1 MGVKF
6 LLCPP
11 KDTQDHLIKMS
22 KNSLT
27 YIGHRERAQDKLLK
41 TEDLDT
47 VADYELLELILM
59 KAIPRRDV
67 KPLAKEMLTYFG
79 SIGKVLTASS
89 DELEQFPYVKKST
102 VSLFKLIV
110 EANRRM
116 LETNLQEAPVLK
128 AWDTL
133 LDYCCL
139 TLQYERIERCMV
151 LYLDTQYRLMRREI
165 KQNGTID
172 RVAVYPREIV
182 KKALLYGASSVVVV
196 HNHPSGWVEPSESD
210 FKLTT
215 EIYHALDAVR
225 IQLIDHLII
234 GEGRRIYS
242 FGANGHLTV
251 APKYSSK

>member
-1 MGVKF
+1 M
-6 LLCPP
+6 P
-11 KDTQDHLIKMS
+11 KS
-22 KNSLT
+22 SLT
-27 YIGHRERAQDKLLK
+27 YIGHRERAQNKLLK
-41 TEDLDT
+41 TESLDML
-47 VADYELLELILM
+47 ADYELLELILM

-67 KPLAKEMLTYFG
+67 KPLAKEMLAYFG

-89 DELEQFPYVKKST
+89 DELEQFPYVKSAT
-102 VSLFKLIV
+102 VALFKLIV
-110 EANRRM
+110 ESNKRL
-116 LETNLQEAPVLK
+116 LETNLKEVPVLK

-139 TLQYERIERCMV
+139 ALQYERIERCMV
-151 LYLDTQYRLMRREI
+151 LYLDAQYRLLRREI

-182 KKALLYGASSVVVV
+182 KQALLYGAASVVVV

-210 FKLTT
+210 FKLTN
-215 EIYHALDAVR
+215 EIYHALDTVR
-225 IQLIDHLII
+225 IQLVDHLII

-251 APKYSSK
+251 APKYTSKSSK